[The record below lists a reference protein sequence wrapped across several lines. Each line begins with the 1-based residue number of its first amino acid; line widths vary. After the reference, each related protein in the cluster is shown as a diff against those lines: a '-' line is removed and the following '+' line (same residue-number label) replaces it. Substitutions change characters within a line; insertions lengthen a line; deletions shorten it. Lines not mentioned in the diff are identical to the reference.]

1 SVPLLPPRRGKAGRA
16 RGERGGSVPPPR
28 PKVGVGKL
36 RGKQGVT
43 PAGGD
48 EALQA
53 FFQERNGFAK
63 APGHRVG
70 IAEGRHQGA
79 PPPSD
84 TQAFRHLDALLEE
97 RNSCFGLSLLHI
109 EVAKP
114 PTTDDL
120 TKRFPRRLADA
131 HPR

>member
-1 SVPLLPPRRGKAGRA
+1 
-16 RGERGGSVPPPR
+16 GEGGGWVWPAR
-28 PKVGVGKL
+28 PKVGVGEL

-48 EALQA
+48 EALQT

-84 TQAFRHLDALLEE
+84 TKAFRHLDALLEE
-97 RNSCFGLSLLHI
+97 RNSCFGLSLLHV
-109 EVAKP
+109 EVAEA
-114 PTTDDL
+114 PTGDDL
-120 TKRFPRRLADA
+120 AERLPRRLGEGQ
-131 HPR
+131 PR